1 MGRDFYLNFNLKY
14 SFEEYLRTYKFEED
28 FANRWARYMMNKLFM
43 IDIKHQ
49 DVDYETHPYNEFI
62 KSNYNFLRDSVTNE
76 EELNNYLTNFVLYV
90 RQ

>member
-1 MGRDFYLNFNLKY
+1 
-14 SFEEYLRTYKFEED
+14 
-28 FANRWARYMMNKLFM
+28 MMNKLFM

-49 DVDYETHPYNEFI
+49 DVDYETHPYNECI